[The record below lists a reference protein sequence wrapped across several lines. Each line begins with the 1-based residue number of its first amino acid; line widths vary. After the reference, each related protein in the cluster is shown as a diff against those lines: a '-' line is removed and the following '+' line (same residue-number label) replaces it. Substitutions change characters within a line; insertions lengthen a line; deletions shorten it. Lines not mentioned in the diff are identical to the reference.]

1 MTSLSSRYLHFS
13 RAQWSLLRAATPLTL
28 DEDDVERVR
37 GINEQLSLDDVE
49 RVYLPVSRLLNLYV
63 SASQGLYR
71 VTDTFLGRPSQKVPY
86 IVAVAGSV
94 AVGKSTT
101 SRVLQQ
107 LLSRWPDHPRVEL
120 VGTDGFLYPNA
131 VLEERGLLTRKG
143 FPESY
148 DTGALLQFLEQVKSG
163 QEGVDVPVYS
173 HHSYDILPGERRRV
187 ELADIVI
194 IEGLNVL
201 QPPNGDRRMVS
212 DFIDF
217 AIFIEVEESIV
228 RDWYVS
234 RFFTLRD
241 SAFQDPKAYFH
252 RFADFSDEAAREV
265 AEGIWDTINGPNL
278 RENIAPTRERAD
290 LVLRKAADHSVEEV
304 LLRRI

>member
-1 MTSLSSRYLHFS
+1 M
-13 RAQWSLLRAATPLTL
+13 LRASTPMTLTE
-28 DEDDVERVR
+28 EDIEQVR
-37 GINEQLSLDDVE
+37 GINEQLSMDDVE
-49 RVYLPVSRLLNLYV
+49 EVYLPVSRLLNLYV

-71 VTDTFLGRPSQKVPY
+71 VTDTFLGRPSHKVPY

-101 SRVLQQ
+101 SRLLQQ

-120 VGTDGFLYPNA
+120 VGTDGFLHPNA
-131 VLEERGLLTRKG
+131 VLEERGILSKKG

-148 DTGALLQFLEQVKSG
+148 DTAALLEFLEAMKSG
-163 QEGVDVPVYS
+163 VDGAEVPVYS
-173 HHSYDILPGERRRV
+173 HNAYDIVPGERRRV
-187 ELADIVI
+187 ERADIVI

-217 AIFIEVEESIV
+217 GIFIDVEEPSV
-228 RDWYVS
+228 RNWYVE
-234 RFFTLRD
+234 RFFKLRD
-241 SAFQDPKAYFH
+241 STFQDPEAYFH
-252 RFADFSDEAAREV
+252 RFAGLSDEEAQET

-290 LVLRKAADHSVEEV
+290 LILRKSVGHTIEEV
-304 LLRRI
+304 FLRRL

>member
-1 MTSLSSRYLHFS
+1 MSLPTRYLRFP
-13 RAQWSLLRAATPLTL
+13 RQEWAVLRASTPMTL
-28 DEDDVERVR
+28 DEGDVERVR

-49 RVYLPVSRLLNLYV
+49 EVYLPVSRLLNLFV

-71 VTDTFLGRPSQKVPY
+71 VTDTFLGRPSAKVPY
-86 IVAVAGSV
+86 IIAVAGSV

-101 SRVLQQ
+101 SRVLQL

-120 VGTDGFLYPNA
+120 VGTDGFLHPNA
-131 VLEERGLLTRKG
+131 VLERRGLLTRKG

-148 DTGALLQFLEQVKSG
+148 DTGALLRFLEEVKSG
-163 QEGVDVPVYS
+163 QPDIHVPVYS
-173 HHSYDILPGERRRV
+173 HHSYDIVPGGQRNVKE
-187 ELADIVI
+187 ADIVI

-217 AIFIEVEESIV
+217 GIFLDVEEAHV
-228 RDWYVS
+228 REWYVS
-234 RFFTLRD
+234 RFFKLRD
-241 SAFQDPKAYFH
+241 SAFQDPEAYFH
-252 RFADFSDEAAREV
+252 RFASFDDTAAREV

-290 LVLRKAADHSVEEV
+290 LILRKAANHAVAEV
-304 LLRRI
+304 LLRRL

>member
-1 MTSLSSRYLHFS
+1 MPSRFI
-13 RAQWSLLRAATPLTL
+13 RFPRDEWAKLRASTPMTLTES
-28 DEDDVERVR
+28 DIEQVR
-37 GINEQLSLDDVE
+37 GINEQLSMDDVE
-49 RVYLPVSRLLNLYV
+49 EVYLPVSRLLNLYV

-71 VTDTFLGRPSQKVPY
+71 VTDTFLGRPSKKVPY
-86 IVAVAGSV
+86 IIAVAGSV

-101 SRVLQQ
+101 SRLLRQ

-131 VLEERGLLTRKG
+131 YLEERGILSRKG

-148 DTGALLQFLEQVKSG
+148 DTGALLAFLESVKSG
-163 QEGVDVPVYS
+163 VEALDVPVYS
-173 HHSYDILPGERRRV
+173 HNAYDIIPDRVRTVER
-187 ELADIVI
+187 ADIVI

-217 AIFIEVEESIV
+217 GIFLEVDERSV
-228 RDWYVS
+228 RDWYVE
-234 RFFTLRD
+234 RFFKLRD
-241 SAFQDPKAYFH
+241 STFQDPDAYFH
-252 RFADFSDEAAREV
+252 CFAGLSDDEAEQV

-278 RENIAPTRERAD
+278 RDNIAPTRERAD
-290 LVLRKAADHSVEEV
+290 LILRKSADHTIEEIF
-304 LLRRI
+304 LRRL